1 MLRLDDPIA
10 VFAVFLLA
18 VVTGAAVRAVWRTR
32 ATRHRSRPALV
43 AGLLLL
49 TVSATVGVV
58 IPTIQRVTSRAYPW
72 HLADPG
78 PGVSY
83 TKISPETPA
92 VRKDFDEAAAR
103 ATTVVRIVMDMW
115 PASCPSIPDWLA
127 EPDIAYT
134 PWSITISM
142 RARPD
147 FDFSTCSGWYDIWGT
162 PLEIQLSQPLD
173 GRPLFDGSGVP
184 TTARPYP

>member
-1 MLRLDDPIA
+1 MTSLDGPIA
-10 VFAVFLLA
+10 VFAGFLLA
-18 VVTGAAVRAVWRTR
+18 VVLGAAVRAVWLTR
-32 ATRHRSRPALV
+32 ARRRRSRPALIG
-43 AGLLLL
+43 GLVLLM
-49 TVSATVGVV
+49 VSASVGFV

-78 PGVSY
+78 PGVTY
-83 TKISPETPA
+83 TRISPDSST

-127 EPDIAYT
+127 APDIAYT
-134 PWSITISM
+134 PWSVTISM
-142 RARPD
+142 RAKPD
-147 FDFSTCSGWYDIWGT
+147 FDFSACFGWYDIWGT